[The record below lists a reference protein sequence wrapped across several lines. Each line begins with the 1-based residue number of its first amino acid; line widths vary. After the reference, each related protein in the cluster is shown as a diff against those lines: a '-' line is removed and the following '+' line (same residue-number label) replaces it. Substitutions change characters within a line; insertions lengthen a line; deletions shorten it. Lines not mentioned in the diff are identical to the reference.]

1 MFSNVRCACMYC
13 MTMARR
19 EAVLVG
25 WVQTIEGLQVDHF
38 WVLNPPRTGA
48 LRLRLGWV
56 VMVYEK
62 ATTLVLGLVS
72 VQFFQSI

>member
-1 MFSNVRCACMYC
+1 
-13 MTMARR
+13 
-19 EAVLVG
+19 
-25 WVQTIEGLQVDHF
+25 
-38 WVLNPPRTGA
+38 LNPPRTGA